1 MALSFSC
8 REYLDV
14 VPDNVLTLEDIYS
27 NREQALHGLAKTYSY
42 LPKVEHVQYSEW
54 ILGDDMMCN
63 LGENHFNSINIM
75 KGLQSQSNVL
85 LGFWEGSGGATNL
98 YQGIDICNIFLD
110 KIDLA
115 LDMSVNEK
123 AEWKAQVKFLKAWYH
138 FVLLQ
143 HYGPIVIVDKHI
155 PLDAGDEDLFPV
167 RSKVNDCFDY
177 IIKLMDEAIP
187 DLKERYNGYE
197 FGQIDLIAAIAA
209 KARVMLFRASP
220 FYNNSREIFGDF
232 LDHDG
237 QPFFTV
243 DSETERKNKWK
254 EALDAINAA
263 IIVCE
268 NNGKGLYTFDG
279 IPYVYDRENYE
290 ANRQNLQTFYDLRML
305 AVDHIGQVNK
315 ELVWGYT
322 NVNIY
327 GPSDLQTAALIR
339 CPAGYDLG
347 GGVENTSNA
356 WNWLSAPYS
365 VAERYYTANGLPL
378 DDDLTFNRVT
388 MHQVITLPGVED
400 PEYKPM
406 QGIMQPGGEVIRLYT
421 NREPRFYANLIIN
434 GGYARSHSNL
444 IAAKMLAGT
453 DVGYRGAA
461 PWNYFQTGIGI
472 KKFIHP
478 LSTAGSF
485 QLQIRFPYPMI
496 RMADLYLMK
505 AEAMNEYLDTP
516 TQEVYDAINLVR
528 QRAGIP
534 NVENAWHNP
543 AVVRPASLDKHL
555 SKEGMREIILQE
567 RSIELAFEGSRYWD
581 MIRTTQ
587 AHLVFNSPI
596 FGWSGLEA
604 MSANFFVLE
613 SKEERKFTMRDYLTP
628 ISLNERN
635 INANFIQNPGW

>member
-8 REYLDV
+8 RGYLDV
-14 VPDNVLTLEDIYS
+14 VPDNVLTLDDIYS
-27 NREQALHGLAKTYSY
+27 NREQALSGLAKTYSY
-42 LPKVEHVQYSEW
+42 LPKIEKVNSSEW
-54 ILGDDMMCN
+54 ILGDDFICDIN
-63 LGENHFNSINIM
+63 DNNFNNINIM

-85 LGFWEGSGGATNL
+85 LGFWEGSGGASNL
-98 YQGIDICNIFLD
+98 YQGIDICNIFLE
-110 KIDLA
+110 KIDQV
-115 LDMSVNEK
+115 LDMTVNEK
-123 AEWKAQVKFLKAWYH
+123 TEWKAQVKFLKAWFH

-155 PLDAGDEDLFPV
+155 SPDAKDEDLFPS

-177 IIKLMDEAIP
+177 ILRLMDEAIP
-187 DLKERYNGYE
+187 ELKEQYTGSEY
-197 FGQIDLIAAIAA
+197 GQIDRIAAISA

-220 FYNNSREIFGDF
+220 FYTNSREIFGDF
-232 LDHDG
+232 LDHDN

-243 DSETERKNKWK
+243 DNETERQNKWK

-268 NNGKGLYTFDG
+268 NNGKGLYTFEG
-279 IPYVYDRENYE
+279 TPYVYDRDNYE
-290 ANRQNLQTFYDLRML
+290 ANKQNLQTFYDLRML
-305 AVDHIGQVNK
+305 VVDQVGQVSK
-315 ELVWGYT
+315 ELLWGYT
-322 NVNIY
+322 NIDIY
-327 GPSDLQTAALIR
+327 NPQDLQTGSLIR
-339 CPAGYDLG
+339 CPEGYDVG
-347 GGVENTSNA
+347 TIENTQNA
-356 WNWLSAPYS
+356 WHWLSAPYS
-365 VAERYYTANGLPL
+365 VAERYYTVNGLPL
-378 DDDLTFNRVT
+378 DDDLTFNRIT
-388 MHQVITLPGVED
+388 MHQVITLPGVEE
-400 PEYKPM
+400 PEYTPI

-434 GGYARSHSNL
+434 GGYVRAYANL

-453 DVGYRGAA
+453 DVGYRSAA
-461 PWNYFQTGIGI
+461 PWNYFQTGIGV

-478 LSTAGSF
+478 TSSAGSF
-485 QLQIRFPYPMI
+485 QVQARYPYPMI

-534 NVENAWHNP
+534 KVEDAWHNA

-555 SKEGMREIILQE
+555 SKEGMRDIILQE

-581 MIRTTQ
+581 MIRTKQ
-587 AHLVFNSPI
+587 AHLEFNSPI
-596 FGWSGLEA
+596 FGWSGLEG
-604 MSANFFVLE
+604 SSFNFFVLE
-613 SKEERKFTMRDYLTP
+613 NKQERKFIMRDYLTP

-635 INANFIQNPGW
+635 INANLIQNPGW